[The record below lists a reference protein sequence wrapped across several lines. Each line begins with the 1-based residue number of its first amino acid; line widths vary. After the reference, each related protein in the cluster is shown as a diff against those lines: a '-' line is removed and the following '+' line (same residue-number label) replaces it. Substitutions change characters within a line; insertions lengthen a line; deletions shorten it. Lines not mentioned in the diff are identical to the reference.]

1 MNYLYIFILIFIIL
15 AVSFYTQYKYETMNT
30 VINTETFSN
39 NTKTNN
45 TNNTIVLLGDSILK
59 NNSYVTNGQSIED
72 ILREKKG
79 DNLHCLAINNSTIV
93 DVYSQVDSI
102 PIELNNEN
110 THIFLSSGG
119 NDILS
124 QYVDNH
130 KTDVSVS
137 NVLNGIFIAYKKMVK
152 SIETKMNKAKIVLID
167 IYYPTSN
174 QFSQYKPIV
183 QEWNK
188 MQEKY
193 AREKSYGLIQISKR
207 VTSRD
212 DFTLSIEPSEKG
224 GEKIAQSILNY

>member
-15 AVSFYTQYKYETMNT
+15 AVSFYTQYKYESMNM
-30 VINTETFSN
+30 ESFLN
-39 NTKTNN
+39 NNN
-45 TNNTIVLLGDSILK
+45 NKNSIVLLGDSILK
-59 NNSYVTNGQSIED
+59 NNSYVKNGQSIED

-79 DNLHCLAINNSTIV
+79 DNLYCLALNNSTVV
-93 DVYSQVDSI
+93 DVYSQIDSI

-110 THIFLSSGG
+110 TTVFLSSGG

-124 QYVDNH
+124 QYVDKH
-130 KTDVSVS
+130 DSDVSDS
-137 NVLNGIFIAYKKMVK
+137 NVLNVIFIAYKKMVK
-152 SIETKMNKAKIVLID
+152 SLLVKMNKVKIVLID

-188 MQEKY
+188 MLEKY
-193 AREKSYGLIQISKR
+193 AREKSYGLIQISKS
-207 VTSRD
+207 VTASD

-224 GEKIAQSILNY
+224 GEKIAHSILNY